1 MLPVLFSFAGITIYT
16 FGIFL
21 VLAFFWSTYLLWKLV
36 QLTPYREEDVFDT
49 MFMSLFVGLVVS
61 RIVYVVGHF
70 GDFGLQPLRI
80 LLVNGYPGMSL
91 HGLLVGFLGMFAFV
105 ARRKKMKAREML
117 DYLSPALLTGL
128 AVGSLGSFFGGIQLG
143 SRTSFP
149 LAVAYVGH
157 DGLRHVAGL
166 YEAIAF
172 GLAALLAYRIIF
184 SIRRE
189 AYTRGAGLV
198 FFGFSTSLIL
208 TFTNMLLEQ
217 PSLIAG
223 YSFETIFS
231 ALFLLTFFVLFLYYF
246 KNLFYSFFASAKS
259 RTQKNGTK
267 H

>member
-1 MLPVLFSFAGITIYT
+1 MLPILFSFAGITIYT

-49 MFMSLFVGLVVS
+49 MFVALFVGLVVS
-61 RIVYVVGHF
+61 RMIYVIGHF

-91 HGLLVGFLGMFAFV
+91 HGLLVGFLGMFAYV

-117 DYLSPALLTGL
+117 DLLSPALLTGL

-149 LAVAYVGH
+149 LAVTYMGH
-157 DGLRHVAGL
+157 NGLRHVAGL
-166 YEAIAF
+166 YEAVAF
-172 GLAALLAYRIIF
+172 GAAALIAYRILF

-189 AYTRGAGLV
+189 TYPRGAGLV
-198 FFGFSTSLIL
+198 FFGFSTALIL
-208 TFTNMLLEQ
+208 TGTNLLLEQ
-217 PSLIAG
+217 PALIAG
-223 YSFETIFS
+223 YSFEAILS
-231 ALFLLTFFVLFLYYF
+231 ILFLLTFLVLFLYYF
-246 KNLFYSFFASAKS
+246 KNLFYLFFASAKS
-259 RTQKNGTK
+259 RIQKNGTK